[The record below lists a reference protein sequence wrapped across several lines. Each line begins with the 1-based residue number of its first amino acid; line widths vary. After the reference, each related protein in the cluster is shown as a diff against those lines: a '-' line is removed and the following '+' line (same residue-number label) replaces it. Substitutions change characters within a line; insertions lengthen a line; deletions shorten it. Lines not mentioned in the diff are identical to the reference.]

1 MSDIG
6 GLTPM
11 LRLAALADHF
21 GVQTALH
28 GPSDCSPVGMMANLM
43 LDLAVPNFGI
53 QEYNF
58 GHGDAVH
65 NNIGGDRSSYEAC
78 CRLFRAHQPARVSW
92 PTACRPRSLQ
102 PSLALREACAPLTPR
117 IWCCACSQLGGASTE
132 SGTA

>member
-1 MSDIG
+1 
-6 GLTPM
+6 M

-65 NNIGGDRSSYEAC
+65 NHIGDDRSSYEAC
-78 CRLFRAHQPARVSW
+78 CRLFRAHQPARISW
-92 PTACRPRSLQ
+92 PATFASPKCSPRL
-102 PSLALREACAPLTPR
+102 LR
-117 IWCCACSQLGGASTE
+117 
-132 SGTA
+132 

>member
-1 MSDIG
+1 
-6 GLTPM
+6 M

-65 NNIGGDRSSYEAC
+65 NNIGGDRSSFGGGGYGSGGMTGGFGSA
-78 CRLFRAHQPARVSW
+78 
-92 PTACRPRSLQ
+92 
-102 PSLALREACAPLTPR
+102 
-117 IWCCACSQLGGASTE
+117 GASRAAWISSSAAE
-132 SGTA
+132 RCSVA